1 MGIEKMEGIK
11 GSSTICLV
19 GVPTTVEAAVMPP
32 PQTITMDNI
41 MATTMANTTT
51 VNTTMATTTVNTTTV
66 NMEVDNTT
74 TATTTMDSAVGS
86 QMEVDVSVTTGS
98 PLGISIATLME
109 PVKGRTTLEER
120 GATQQVGATPG
131 VEICKPQNDSQTT
144 HGLIR
149 LVDITDD
156 IIFLVGSVEES
167 IKLRISQK

>member
-41 MATTMANTTT
+41 MATTMAN
-51 VNTTMATTTVNTTTV
+51 TTTVNTTTV

-120 GATQQVGATPG
+120 GATQQVG
-131 VEICKPQNDSQTT
+131 
-144 HGLIR
+144 
-149 LVDITDD
+149 
-156 IIFLVGSVEES
+156 
-167 IKLRISQK
+167 